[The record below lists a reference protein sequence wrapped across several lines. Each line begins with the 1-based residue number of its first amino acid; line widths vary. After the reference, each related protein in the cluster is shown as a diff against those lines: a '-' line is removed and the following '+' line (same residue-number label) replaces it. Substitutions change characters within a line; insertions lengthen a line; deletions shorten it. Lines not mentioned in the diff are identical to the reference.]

1 MADSGVLSSYKKQI
15 NLTAQDH
22 LEKDYW
28 DEIKNMRGNVAE
40 MFDKI
45 STDEREVMKFSKA
58 YKTRLRLRRDVD
70 YTEDF
75 RKKYLTREYGNYS
88 KYELNKVE
96 HEINPGVDE
105 TPLEKF
111 TENYH
116 NMMRQMST
124 FDAEKLKDEE
134 KKEIEK
140 DFTELSFPDGHTMDR
155 FI

>member
-1 MADSGVLSSYKKQI
+1 MTDSGVLSSYKKQI
-15 NLTAQDH
+15 NLTAQDV

-28 DEIKNMRGNVAE
+28 DEVKNMRTNVGN

-45 STDEREVMKFSKA
+45 KSDERQVMNFSKA
-58 YKTRLRLRRDVD
+58 YKERLRLRRDID

-88 KYELNKVE
+88 KYEKNKVE
-96 HEINPGVDE
+96 HEINPGQDE

-111 TENYH
+111 VENYN

-124 FDAEKLKDEE
+124 DEAE
-134 KKEIEK
+134 
-140 DFTELSFPDGHTMDR
+140 F
-155 FI
+155 